1 MSRQPSDDYSTE
13 YSLLKKWQ
21 ECTENGCHFF
31 VCVLDEMSNFNTVGQ
46 SQPGVKI
53 INFCASALSYCLF
66 GFSPQSIWFNKV
78 IFVKHEFSVEQ
89 SY

>member
-13 YSLLKKWQ
+13 YSLLKKKK
-21 ECTENGCHFF
+21 GKSALKKVF
-31 VCVLDEMSNFNTVGQ
+31 VCVLDEMSNFNTVCQ

-53 INFCASALSYCLF
+53 INFCASAISYCLF
-66 GFSPQSIWFNKV
+66 GFPPPQSIWFNKV
-78 IFVKHEFSVEQ
+78 IFVKHQFSVEQ